1 MKAEVQFFLNAPNL
15 FEIIELLWDHID
27 DNNNDEAPK
36 QSNKFYAQW
45 KHHYH
50 LIWRIFKYIA
60 VFIFFAPKWAGAVL
74 FSAVLASDLVWL

>member
-36 QSNKFYAQW
+36 QSNKFYAQ
-45 KHHYH
+45 
-50 LIWRIFKYIA
+50 
-60 VFIFFAPKWAGAVL
+60 
-74 FSAVLASDLVWL
+74 